1 MYAAIHFG
9 YRSVASAFLSWSAW
23 VPILYAGIMSCGV
36 GYTLQIIGQNGLNPT
51 VASLIM
57 SLEAVF
63 SGGIW
68 LADSWAEAEYKGDTG
83 MLSDFFGDHF
93 SAAAGTAK
101 SKICR

>member
-1 MYAAIHFG
+1 MVWDIR
-9 YRSVASAFLSWSAW
+9 YRSLDRMDS
-23 VPILYAGIMSCGV
+23 ILQWHEFGSRI
-36 GYTLQIIGQNGLNPT
+36 
-51 VASLIM
+51 
-57 SLEAVF
+57 F
-63 SGGIW
+63 GGIW